1 MFRGVANL
9 NLDVKGRMA
18 MPARYRE
25 QLMAECDG
33 QLVVTVD
40 RDRCLLIYPLPEWE
54 NIEQALVRL
63 PSLHPQAR
71 KLQRLLIGHATE
83 TEFDTQGRILI
94 PTPLREFAS
103 LGKKVVLIGQ
113 GRRFELWDEPGWTAS
128 CEGWLQESSDDEL
141 ELPEALSSLSF

>member
-25 QLMAECDG
+25 QLMADCDG

-54 NIEQALVRL
+54 HIEQALVRL

-113 GRRFELWDEPGWTAS
+113 GRRFELWDEQGWIAS
-128 CEGWLQESSDDEL
+128 CDGWLQERGDDEL
-141 ELPEALSSLSF
+141 

>member
-1 MFRGVANL
+1 MFRGVTNL

-25 QLMAECDG
+25 QLMADCDG
-33 QLVVTVD
+33 QLIVTVD

-54 NIEQALVRL
+54 HIEQALVRL

-83 TEFDTQGRILI
+83 SDFDSQGRILI
-94 PTPLREFAS
+94 PTPLRDFAG

-113 GRRFELWDEPGWTAS
+113 GHRFELWDEQVWNAS
-128 CEGWLQESSDDEL
+128 RDGWLEARGDDEL

>member
-25 QLMAECDG
+25 QLMADCDG
-33 QLVVTVD
+33 ELIVTVD

-83 TEFDTQGRILI
+83 SDFDAQGRILI
-94 PTPLREFAS
+94 PTPLRDFAG

-113 GRRFELWDEPGWTAS
+113 GHRFELWDEQGWNAS
-128 CEGWLQESSDDEL
+128 RDGWLEASGDDEL